1 MKQMLRIHKFN
12 EVALYVSKSWPRI
25 FEFFSKFHF
34 IITEYNSSPL
44 FLLVNIKYIYITIKI
59 TIVVLVKLLIL
70 IIIALCSILLD

>member
-59 TIVVLVKLLIL
+59 TIVVKLLIL